1 MATMGNRGGGTW
13 RSEIDNH
20 DLVVVQNL
28 RANGNRNN
36 RVEPHRARAVR
47 TLAAMA
53 VLGLQVRVVA
63 DVGEVTERRIG
74 NENDAATI
82 AAIATRRT
90 ATRHKFL
97 TSKRDSPIAASARR
111 GVDRRPVGEHG
122 LRPADYPSA
131 GATEMMR
138 LPRR

>member
-1 MATMGNRGGGTW
+1 MTTMGNRGGGTW
-13 RSEIDNH
+13 RGKIDNH

-28 RANGNRNN
+28 RTNGNRNN
-36 RVEPHRARAVR
+36 RVETHRTRAVR
-47 TLAAMA
+47 TLATMA
-53 VLGLQVRVVA
+53 ILGLEVRVIA
-63 DVGEVTERRIG
+63 HVGEIAERRIG
-74 NENDAATI
+74 NENDAAAI

-90 ATRHKFL
+90 AARHKFL
-97 TSKRDSPIAASARR
+97 TSKRDSSIAASARR

>member
-1 MATMGNRGGGTW
+1 MPPMSNRGGGTR

-20 DLVVVQNL
+20 DLIVVQNL
-28 RANGNRNN
+28 GTDGNRNN
-36 RVEPHRARAVR
+36 RVQPHRARAVG
-47 TLAAMA
+47 TLPAMA
-53 VLGLQVRVVA
+53 VLGLQMRVVA
-63 DVGEVTERRIG
+63 DVGEIAERRIG

-90 ATRHKFL
+90 AARHKFL

>member
-1 MATMGNRGGGTW
+1 MTTMGNRGGSSW
-13 RSEIDNH
+13 RGKIDNH
-20 DLVVVQNL
+20 DLVVVQHL
-28 RANGNRNN
+28 RADGNGND
-36 RVEPHRARAVR
+36 RVETHRTRAVR
-47 TLAAMA
+47 TLATMA
-53 VLGLQVRVVA
+53 ILGLQVRVVA
-63 DVGEVTERRIG
+63 DVSEITERGICH
-74 NENDAATI
+74 ENDAATI

-97 TSKRDSPIAASARR
+97 TSKRDSPIAASTRR